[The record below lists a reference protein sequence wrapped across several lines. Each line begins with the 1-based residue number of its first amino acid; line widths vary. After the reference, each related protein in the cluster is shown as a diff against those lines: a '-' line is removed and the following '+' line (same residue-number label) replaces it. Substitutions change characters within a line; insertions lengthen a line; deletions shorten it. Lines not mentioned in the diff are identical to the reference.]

1 MLYAIPVKAA
11 VILIH
16 YGAKQYKIE
25 NKRAKDQCSDEN
37 AHHNNALCVV
47 MVRSKW

>member
-11 VILIH
+11 EMPIH

-25 NKRAKDQCSDEN
+25 NKRVKKAMISRKR
-37 AHHNNALCVV
+37 AP
-47 MVRSKW
+47 K